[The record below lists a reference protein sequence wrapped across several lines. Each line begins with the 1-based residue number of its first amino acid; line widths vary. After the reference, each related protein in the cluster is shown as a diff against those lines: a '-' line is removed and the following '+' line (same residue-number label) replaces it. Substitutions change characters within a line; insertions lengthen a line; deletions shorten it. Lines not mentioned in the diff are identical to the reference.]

1 LLFSGMYLELDM
13 DTVDLIDRCD
23 LYWIVLTDRILRIK
37 ILNLRIGSSLT
48 ANFVTFL
55 RFSVLRT

>member
-1 LLFSGMYLELDM
+1 M